1 MNEYKKNNYNEL
13 NQQLIEDL
21 KKLQSKMK
29 QIQDEFDFVIPD
41 YILQEIVQKE
51 KRYIKENINAL
62 INLAK
67 LNNRLSI
74 NQARILKS
82 KIIFN

>member
-1 MNEYKKNNYNEL
+1 
-13 NQQLIEDL
+13 
-21 KKLQSKMK
+21 MK

>member
-1 MNEYKKNNYNEL
+1 
-13 NQQLIEDL
+13 
-21 KKLQSKMK
+21 MK
-29 QIQDEFDFVIPD
+29 QIQDEFNFVIPD

>member
-1 MNEYKKNNYNEL
+1 
-13 NQQLIEDL
+13 
-21 KKLQSKMK
+21 MK

-62 INLAK
+62 INLVK

>member
-1 MNEYKKNNYNEL
+1 
-13 NQQLIEDL
+13 
-21 KKLQSKMK
+21 MK

-74 NQARILKS
+74 NQASILKS

>member
-1 MNEYKKNNYNEL
+1 
-13 NQQLIEDL
+13 
-21 KKLQSKMK
+21 MK

-67 LNNRLSI
+67 LNKRLSI

>member
-1 MNEYKKNNYNEL
+1 
-13 NQQLIEDL
+13 
-21 KKLQSKMK
+21 MK

-41 YILQEIVQKE
+41 YILQEIIQKE

>member
-1 MNEYKKNNYNEL
+1 
-13 NQQLIEDL
+13 
-21 KKLQSKMK
+21 MK

-74 NQARILKS
+74 TQARILKS